1 MTKPAPLPRS
11 QIRVRLKLKIGDDS
25 IGPGKATLLKKI
37 REQGSISAA
46 ARDMGINYR
55 RAWFLL
61 ETVNTALG
69 QPVVKTEK
77 GGKDGGGARLTAAGE
92 ALLEAFDACR
102 QEAEAGTNGLLDS
115 LHARLAKGDEKQA

>member
-1 MTKPAPLPRS
+1 VTKPAPLPRS
-11 QIRVRLKLKIGDDS
+11 QIQVRLKLKIGEDS
-25 IGPGKATLLKKI
+25 IGPGKAALLKKI
-37 REQGSISAA
+37 REHGSISAA

-61 ETVNTALG
+61 ETVNSALG

-92 ALLEAFDACR
+92 AVLEAFEACR
-102 QEAEAGTNGLLDS
+102 QEADTGTRGLLND
-115 LHARLAKGDEKQA
+115 LHARLAKGNVTQT

>member
-1 MTKPAPLPRS
+1 MTKSAPLPRS
-11 QIRVRLKLKIGDDS
+11 QIQVRLKLKIGEDS
-25 IGPGKATLLKKI
+25 IGPGKAALLKKI

-61 ETVNTALG
+61 ETINTALG

-77 GGKDGGGARLTAAGE
+77 GGKDGGGASLTAAGE
-92 ALLEAFDACR
+92 AILDAFEACR
-102 QEAEAGTNGLLDS
+102 NAADAGTVPLLDG
-115 LHARLAKGDEKQA
+115 LHTALATQEKKQT